1 MGKVETFDVDTCME
15 KYRLSYEQCDEA
27 ATKIDEKVYQMQ
39 EPLSGKAKEAF
50 ERARE
55 IAVKSRVYTTWTQ
68 RLLNQLHD
76 LDRSNRLG
84 GADGVVANKTADI
97 YVATPYNLDLSDKL
111 AAFGKF
117 AEEQRLQQLQQ
128 QPPAK
133 Q

>member
-1 MGKVETFDVDTCME
+1 M
-15 KYRLSYEQCDEA
+15 
-27 ATKIDEKVYQMQ
+27 
-39 EPLSGKAKEAF
+39 
-50 ERARE
+50 
-55 IAVKSRVYTTWTQ
+55 KSRVYTTWTQ
-68 RLLNQLHD
+68 RLLDQLHD

-111 AAFGKF
+111 AAFEKY
-117 AEEQRLQQLQQ
+117 AEEQRRQQLQQ